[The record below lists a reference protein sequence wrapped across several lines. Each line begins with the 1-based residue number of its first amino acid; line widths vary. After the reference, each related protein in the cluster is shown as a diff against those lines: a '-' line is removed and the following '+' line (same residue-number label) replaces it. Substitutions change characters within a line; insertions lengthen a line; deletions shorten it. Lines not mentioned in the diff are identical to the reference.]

1 VPFESLVLVRTT
13 VASDDHAQGLAQAL
27 VEQGIAACVHAW
39 PVQSSYQWKGKTVHE
54 REILVEARTTR
65 DREMEVR
72 RCMAKGHPYELPLIE
87 SIPVEVNTDY
97 AKWAAGPHH
106 H

>member
-1 VPFESLVLVRTT
+1 MPFESLVLVRTT

-65 DREMEVR
+65 DKEMEVR

-97 AKWAAGPHH
+97 AKWAAGPRH
-106 H
+106 